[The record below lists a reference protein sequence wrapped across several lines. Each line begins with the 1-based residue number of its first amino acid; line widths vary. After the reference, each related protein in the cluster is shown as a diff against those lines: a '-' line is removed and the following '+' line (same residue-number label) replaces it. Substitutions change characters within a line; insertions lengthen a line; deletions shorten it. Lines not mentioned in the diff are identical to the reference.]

1 MRTVSENLKEM
12 AESIK
17 AILEELLIEHSSIR
31 KWNHAD
37 SGIINFSG
45 DYSWIPL
52 KEEGLRKQSKVLED
66 YRRFS
71 VITHTLLKGQPE
83 KSLEE
88 LSKANNT
95 LYEIIEQHGSTQH
108 GSTWIV
114 NTSTAF
120 MVARNALDSM
130 VALFNNLYDVS
141 DGASIYV
148 PDTNALLY
156 NPQIE
161 NWRFTESSQFTIA
174 LIPTVLSE
182 LDKLKVNHR
191 VEDVRKKAEGL
202 IRRIKEYRRRGK
214 LTEGV
219 TIVQN
224 KIDLIALAPEPNV
237 DKTFPWLDKDNSD
250 DRILAATVEVMR
262 LHPRSAVTLVTRDI
276 NLQNKAE
283 FARMPFTE
291 PPD

>member
-1 MRTVSENLKEM
+1 MKTVSENLKEM
-12 AESIK
+12 AEDIK
-17 AILEELLIEHSSIR
+17 ATLEELLIEHSSIR

-45 DYSWIPL
+45 DYSWVTL
-52 KEEGLRKQSKVLED
+52 KEDGLRKQSKVLED

-71 VITHTLLKGQPE
+71 VITHALLKGQPK

-95 LYEIIEQHGSTQH
+95 LYQIIEQHGST
-108 GSTWIV
+108 WIV
-114 NTSTAF
+114 DTSTAF
-120 MVARNALDSM
+120 MSASNALDSM
-130 VALFNNLYDVS
+130 VALLNNLYDVS

-156 NPQIE
+156 NPKIE
-161 NWRFTESSQFTIA
+161 DWRFMESPQFTIA
-174 LIPTVLSE
+174 LLPTVLLE
-182 LDKLKVNHR
+182 LDELKVNHR
-191 VEDVRKKAEGL
+191 VEDVRNKAESL
-202 IRRIKEYRRRGK
+202 IRRVKEYRRRGR

-224 KIDLIALAPEPNV
+224 QVDLISIATEPNV

-250 DRILAATVEVMR
+250 DRILAATVEIMR
-262 LHPRSAVTLVTRDI
+262 LRPRSAVTLVTRDI